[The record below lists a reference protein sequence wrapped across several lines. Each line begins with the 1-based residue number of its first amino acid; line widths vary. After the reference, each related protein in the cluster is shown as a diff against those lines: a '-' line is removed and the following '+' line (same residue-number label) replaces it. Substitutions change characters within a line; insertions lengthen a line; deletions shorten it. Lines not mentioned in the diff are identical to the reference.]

1 MVEIVQYSEDKKE
14 EWNDFITNS
23 KNGNFMFNRNYMDYH
38 SDRFVDNSLM
48 FYMDGELVAVLPLSK
63 HGNVLKSHG
72 GLTFGGFVSNI
83 KMKQHKMN
91 DCFKELL
98 NYLQQYHYE
107 KIIYKKMPH
116 IYSNQQSEEDIYSL
130 WVSGANLLKVE
141 PSTTINLQEQ
151 LKMPKG
157 RKAQISR
164 ARREGVEIEEATD
177 FDRFIELEN
186 EVLEM
191 YHSAKAV
198 HTGQELAL
206 LNSRFPENIK
216 LFFAKKNDELL
227 AGTLIFINK
236 HIIHTQYMASSEQG
250 RNIGALD
257 LLISTLIDKYKN
269 EKKYFDFGIST
280 EQDGQILNK
289 GLISQKEGFGGRT
302 TVHQTFE
309 LKV

>member
-98 NYLQQYHYE
+98 NYLQQYRYE

-186 EVLEM
+186 EVLET